1 MSTELVVLRD
11 YDNQLMNRR
20 ELQIIFRNVSGNIK
34 KKEAIETISKANKLD
49 SKTIVPI
56 EIKCNK
62 GSTDVSG
69 FFHIYKSEESAK
81 EILPKYI
88 SMRILEK
95 AERKKSLMK
104 QRLKNSKKNS
114 RRQRKANQ
122 RNSWGVG
129 S

>member
-1 MSTELVVLRD
+1 MSTDLVVLRD

-20 ELQIIFRNVSGNIK
+20 EVQIIFRNVSGNIK

-69 FFHIYKSEESAK
+69 FFHIYQSEESAK
-81 EILPKYI
+81 EILPKYRSI
-88 SMRILEK
+88 RILEK
-95 AERKKSLMK
+95 AERKKLFDEAK
-104 QRLKNSKKNS
+104 AQKLKEKHQTSEKGKAKK
-114 RRQRKANQ
+114 
-122 RNSWGVG
+122 
-129 S
+129 

>member
-1 MSTELVVLRD
+1 MSTELVVLGD

-20 ELQIIFRNVSGNIK
+20 ELKIIFRNVSGNIK

-81 EILPKYI
+81 EILPKYRSI
-88 SMRILEK
+88 RILEK
-95 AERKKSLMK
+95 AERKKIFDEAKAQKLKEK
-104 QRLKNSKKNS
+104 QQTSEKGKPKK
-114 RRQRKANQ
+114 
-122 RNSWGVG
+122 
-129 S
+129 

>member
-49 SKTIVPI
+49 SKTIMPI

-81 EILPKYI
+81 EILPKYR

-95 AERKKSLMK
+95 AERKKIFDEAKAQKLKEK
-104 QRLKNSKKNS
+104 QQTSEKGKPKK
-114 RRQRKANQ
+114 
-122 RNSWGVG
+122 
-129 S
+129 

>member
-69 FFHIYKSEESAK
+69 FFHIYKSDESAK
-81 EILPKYI
+81 EILPKYR

-95 AERKKSLMK
+95 AERKKIFDEAKAQKLKEK
-104 QRLKNSKKNS
+104 QQTSEKGKPKK
-114 RRQRKANQ
+114 
-122 RNSWGVG
+122 
-129 S
+129 

>member
-20 ELQIIFRNVSGNIK
+20 ELQIIFRNLSGNIK

-81 EILPKYI
+81 EILPKYR

-95 AERKKSLMK
+95 AERKKIFDEAKAQKLKEK
-104 QRLKNSKKNS
+104 QQTSEKGKPKK
-114 RRQRKANQ
+114 
-122 RNSWGVG
+122 
-129 S
+129 

>member
-49 SKTIVPI
+49 LKTIMPI

-81 EILPKYI
+81 EILPKYR

-95 AERKKSLMK
+95 AERKKIFDEAKAQKLKEK
-104 QRLKNSKKNS
+104 QQTSEKGKPKK
-114 RRQRKANQ
+114 
-122 RNSWGVG
+122 
-129 S
+129 

>member
-20 ELQIIFRNVSGNIK
+20 ELHIIFRNVSGNIK

-49 SKTIVPI
+49 LKTIVPI

-81 EILPKYI
+81 EILPKYR

-95 AERKKSLMK
+95 AERKKIFDEAKAQKLKEK
-104 QRLKNSKKNS
+104 QQTSEKGKPKK
-114 RRQRKANQ
+114 
-122 RNSWGVG
+122 
-129 S
+129 

>member
-1 MSTELVVLRD
+1 
-11 YDNQLMNRR
+11 MNRR

-34 KKEAIETISKANKLD
+34 KKEAIETVSKANKLD

-81 EILPKYI
+81 EILPKYR

-95 AERKKSLMK
+95 AERKKIFDETKAQKLKEK
-104 QRLKNSKKNS
+104 QQTSEKGKPKK
-114 RRQRKANQ
+114 
-122 RNSWGVG
+122 
-129 S
+129 

>member
-34 KKEAIETISKANKLD
+34 KKEAIETVSKAKKLD

-81 EILPKYI
+81 EILPKYR

-95 AERKKSLMK
+95 AERKKIFDEAKAQKLKEK
-104 QRLKNSKKNS
+104 QQTSEKGKPKK
-114 RRQRKANQ
+114 
-122 RNSWGVG
+122 
-129 S
+129 

>member
-1 MSTELVVLRD
+1 MSTDLVVLRD

-20 ELQIIFRNVSGNIK
+20 EVQIIFRNVSGNIK
-34 KKEAIETISKANKLD
+34 KKEAIETVSKAKKLD

-95 AERKKSLMK
+95 AERKKIFDEAKAQKLKEK
-104 QRLKNSKKNS
+104 QQTSEKGKPKK
-114 RRQRKANQ
+114 
-122 RNSWGVG
+122 
-129 S
+129 

>member
-1 MSTELVVLRD
+1 MSTELVVLGD

-20 ELQIIFRNVSGNIK
+20 ELKIIFRNVSGNIK
-34 KKEAIETISKANKLD
+34 KKEAIETVSKANKLD

-81 EILPKYI
+81 EILPKYR

-95 AERKKSLMK
+95 AERKKIFDEAKAQKLKEK
-104 QRLKNSKKNS
+104 QQTSEKGKPKK
-114 RRQRKANQ
+114 
-122 RNSWGVG
+122 
-129 S
+129 

>member
-1 MSTELVVLRD
+1 MSTDLVVLRD

-20 ELQIIFRNVSGNIK
+20 EVQIIFRNVSGNIK
-34 KKEAIETISKANKLD
+34 KKEAIETVSKAKKLD

-81 EILPKYI
+81 EILPKYRSI
-88 SMRILEK
+88 RILEK
-95 AERKKSLMK
+95 AERKKIFDEAKAQKLKEK
-104 QRLKNSKKNS
+104 QQTSEKGKPKK
-114 RRQRKANQ
+114 
-122 RNSWGVG
+122 
-129 S
+129 

>member
-20 ELQIIFRNVSGNIK
+20 ELKIIFRNVSGNIK

-81 EILPKYI
+81 EILPKYRSI
-88 SMRILEK
+88 RILEK
-95 AERKKSLMK
+95 AERKKIFDEAKAQKLKEK
-104 QRLKNSKKNS
+104 QQTSEKGKPKK
-114 RRQRKANQ
+114 
-122 RNSWGVG
+122 
-129 S
+129 

>member
-81 EILPKYI
+81 EILPKYR

-95 AERKKSLMK
+95 AERKKIFDEAKAQKLKEK
-104 QRLKNSKKNS
+104 QQTSEKGKPKK
-114 RRQRKANQ
+114 
-122 RNSWGVG
+122 
-129 S
+129 

>member
-49 SKTIVPI
+49 LKTIVPI

-81 EILPKYI
+81 EILPKYR

-95 AERKKSLMK
+95 AERKKIFDEAKAHKLKEK
-104 QRLKNSKKNS
+104 QQTSEKGKPKK
-114 RRQRKANQ
+114 
-122 RNSWGVG
+122 
-129 S
+129 

>member
-95 AERKKSLMK
+95 AERNKIFDEAKAQKLKEKQQTSEKGKPKK
-104 QRLKNSKKNS
+104 
-114 RRQRKANQ
+114 
-122 RNSWGVG
+122 
-129 S
+129 

>member
-20 ELQIIFRNVSGNIK
+20 ELHIIFRNVSGNIK

-49 SKTIVPI
+49 LKTIVPI

-81 EILPKYI
+81 EILPKYR

-95 AERKKSLMK
+95 AERKKIFDEAKAHKLKEK
-104 QRLKNSKKNS
+104 QQTSEKGKPKK
-114 RRQRKANQ
+114 
-122 RNSWGVG
+122 
-129 S
+129 

>member
-20 ELQIIFRNVSGNIK
+20 ELKIIFRNVSGNIK

-81 EILPKYI
+81 EILPKYR

-95 AERKKSLMK
+95 AERKKIFDEAKAQKLKEK
-104 QRLKNSKKNS
+104 QQTSEKGKPKK
-114 RRQRKANQ
+114 
-122 RNSWGVG
+122 
-129 S
+129 

>member
-20 ELQIIFRNVSGNIK
+20 ELQVIFRNVSGNIK
-34 KKEAIETISKANKLD
+34 KNEAIETISKANKVD

-62 GSTDVSG
+62 GSTDVKG

-81 EILPKYI
+81 EILPKYR
-88 SMRILEK
+88 SMRLLDK
-95 AERKKSLMK
+95 SERKKIFDEAKAQKLKEK
-104 QRLKNSKKNS
+104 QQTSEKGKTKK
-114 RRQRKANQ
+114 
-122 RNSWGVG
+122 
-129 S
+129 